1 VYGGTYILG
10 EMAEIQSAR
19 SIEEDDQVEVIVKAQ
34 ETGLRAKRLIGSRAA
49 VRQAGFSGSKE
60 DTSQGKKRSNVVAVV
75 TGLPDLVKAEFSA
88 KKQEAEKGEEEEE
101 EEEAAGDDIIYLVVP
116 PTEGGNKE
124 ASRVLFMGSGTGSC
138 PEGQCKSV
146 QSCRERFVR

>member
-1 VYGGTYILG
+1 LG

-19 SIEEDDQVEVIVKAQ
+19 SMDQEDQVEVVVKAQ

-49 VRQAGFSGSKE
+49 VQQAGFLGPKE
-60 DTSQGKKRSNVVAVV
+60 DTSCGKKTMNVVAVV

-88 KKQEAEKGEEEEE
+88 KKHESEKDEEEE

-116 PTEGGNKE
+116 PAQGNQE

-138 PEGQCKSV
+138 PEGQCESA
-146 QSCRERFVR
+146 QS